1 MQSLASTIHTQKGT
15 THKVLA
21 NHTFIHTVS
30 EWIPLIAVVIIG
42 LGYLFGSWRRG
53 LSDSW
58 KETVDLQAAE
68 LDTVKQSNVRLT
80 KEVHESKEQIAKFEG
95 IVAQLRRENA
105 ELRSMVMLDKVPP
118 ALIETMNSTT
128 ETIMTTVLQIHKQQT
143 EDLLKSFEAMLH
155 PVAQGMSRL
164 LTEPR
169 GEK

>member
-1 MQSLASTIHTQKGT
+1 M
-15 THKVLA
+15 
-21 NHTFIHTVS
+21 S
-30 EWIPLIAVVIIG
+30 EWIPLFAVAVIA

-68 LDTVKQSNVRLT
+68 LDTMKQSNTRLSR
-80 KEVHESKEQIAKFEG
+80 EVHESKEQIAKFEG
-95 IVAQLRRENA
+95 IVTQLRRENA

-128 ETIMTTVLQIHKQQT
+128 ETIMTTVLQIHRQQT
-143 EDLLKSFEAMLH
+143 EDLIKSFEDMLH
-155 PVAQGMSRL
+155 PIAQGITRL

-169 GEK
+169 EGT